1 MPPPIPPHDVQ
12 RALQALGVVQQDF
25 ETIRRVPF
33 PQAQT
38 LLQELKAKARRNYKR
53 LALELHPDRTQGDEV
68 KAQLFVL
75 LGRVLVEIDKTTV
88 HPPPPPP
95 PQVINFTVVNVPVEQ
110 PGASTW
116 QAWQQH
122 ANGSTA
128 SSAGFT
134 HQQVIRIVR
143 MRPR

>member
-1 MPPPIPPHDVQ
+1 M
-12 RALQALGVVQQDF
+12 ALGVSQQDF

-38 LLQELKAKARRNYKR
+38 LLQELKTKARRNYKR

-75 LGRVLVEIDKTTV
+75 LGQVLEELDKTTV
-88 HPPPPPP
+88 HPPPPQPV
-95 PQVINFTVVNVPVEQ
+95 QFVNFTAVNV
-110 PGASTW
+110 STW
-116 QAWQQH
+116 QAWQAH
-122 ANGSTA
+122 GVPT
-128 SSAGFT
+128 SSATTTSTGGGFT
-134 HQQVIRIVR
+134 PTQVIRIVR